1 LFIVVVDFL
10 MAVVARPSLEDRY
23 HVVRITSPSRS
34 EGGRPRGGAGFAAV
48 RLAAAFFASFAD
60 VLDVVPAIA
69 NRA

>member
-1 LFIVVVDFL
+1 VR
-10 MAVVARPSLEDRY
+10 VAARE
-23 HVVRITSPSRS
+23 
-34 EGGRPRGGAGFAAV
+34 GAGFAAV